1 MLLSKK
7 DVEKAVK
14 NYFEDNTIKD
24 LMCYGASRDEGL
36 NDISGPYE
44 EILENLGFEVQG
56 HFAEDG
62 FGDGK
67 YVVYLD
73 VPAITKDRIEIPVKA
88 RYDIE
93 QVTEDIC
100 NLLEDYNCCWL
111 STQIEYSVEISLILN
126 GEYYEESDI
135 HIATFDNFTDAC
147 AFAEQIDVQNPEL
160 YECYIYA
167 INSDD
172 YDILDSHR
180 VF

>member
-14 NYFEDNTIKD
+14 KYFKERAIKD
-24 LMCYGASRDEGL
+24 LMDYGASKDEGL

-56 HFAEDG
+56 HSAEDA

-67 YVVYLD
+67 YCVYLD
-73 VPAITKDRIEIPVKA
+73 VRALTKDRIEIPVKA
-88 RYDIE
+88 WDGIE
-93 QVTEDIC
+93 QVTKDIC
-100 NLLEDYNCCWL
+100 DLLGDYNYCWL
-111 STQIEYSVEISLILN
+111 STQIEYNVEISLILN
-126 GEYYEESDI
+126 NEYYNESDI
-135 HIATFDNFTDAC
+135 HITTFDNFTDAY
-147 AFAEQIDVQNPEL
+147 AFAKQIDVQNPEL

>member
-1 MLLSKK
+1 MFTKV
-7 DVEKAVK
+7 DVAKAVK
-14 NYFEDNTIKD
+14 NYFEERAIQD

-36 NDISGPYE
+36 NDISEPYA

-88 RYDIE
+88 WDGIEEVTDDIFE
-93 QVTEDIC
+93 I
-100 NLLEDYNCCWL
+100 LKDYNT
-111 STQIEYSVEISLILN
+111 SIEDEKLHYSLEMSFILN
-126 GEYYEESDI
+126 DEYYPDSDI
-135 HIATFDNFTDAC
+135 QLGTFNNFNDAYKVACNIAVQDAS
-147 AFAEQIDVQNPEL
+147 L

-167 INSDD
+167 LNEQSEIVNT
-172 YDILDSHR
+172 YR